1 MFSVSLQVTQYS
13 YAAHLKKKMLLTVH
27 QGLCLFLLHLEF
39 VPCFIWCNRTIPLN
53 VYWYVLLN
61 QTGILSQSKLV
72 KSHQHWNVSSTW
84 TVPQTLS
91 LVSLGQVSCRKGIS
105 EWQQTFSGGLF
116 TFPQH
121 SDTFLP
127 FFIFLFHLT
136 FRQLSPIHIPAY
148 FLSPVMAFS
157 KWYLGLMNY
166 QSFDILPNISQL

>member
-1 MFSVSLQVTQYS
+1 MLDCFDELEGACFQSLYKLLNILMLLTW
-13 YAAHLKKKMLLTVH
+13 KKKMLLTVH
-27 QGLCLFLLHLEF
+27 QGLYLFLLHLEF

-91 LVSLGQVSCRKGIS
+91 LLSLGQVSCRKGIS

-127 FFIFLFHLT
+127 IFHFPFPPHFPSALPHSHPCLFLKP
-136 FRQLSPIHIPAY
+136 RDGIQ
-148 FLSPVMAFS
+148 
-157 KWYLGLMNY
+157 
-166 QSFDILPNISQL
+166 